1 MNAKLVAVCVYH
13 NCLTASERMRSERML
28 DQESIGDCEGHC
40 EAVKK
45 RLPTP
50 RLCPLVF
57 PPRNES

>member
-1 MNAKLVAVCVYH
+1 MNAKLAAVCVYH

-45 RLPTP
+45 RLPT
-50 RLCPLVF
+50 RMALT
-57 PPRNES
+57 